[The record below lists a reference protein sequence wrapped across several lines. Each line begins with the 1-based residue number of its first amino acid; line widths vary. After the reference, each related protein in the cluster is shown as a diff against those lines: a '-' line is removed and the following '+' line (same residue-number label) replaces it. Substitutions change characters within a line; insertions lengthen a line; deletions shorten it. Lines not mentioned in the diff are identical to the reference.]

1 MSKENILSR
10 IKKSKKS
17 ISDRLERSQIVKK
30 RLLKHPQNL
39 IPKRSRGGKRDLINL
54 FIREAERVQ
63 SEISFVKSLYHVPM
77 KVSEIVK
84 GKNFPHKVK
93 YAPSLRTLPW
103 ETTLLKAREGAASDI
118 DKVTV
123 TRAFAGVAET
133 GTLVLLSGEESP
145 TSLSLLP
152 EINIVL
158 LDSDRIFA
166 AYEDV
171 WDSMRKEQNSSLSSP
186 TFLPRSVNFITGPSR
201 TADIEQTLMLGVHG
215 PQSLHI
221 LVIRNDPSIEVS
233 KNSY

>member
-10 IKKSKKS
+10 IRKSKKP
-17 ISDRLERSQIVKK
+17 IPDGLDRSQIVKE
-30 RLLKHPQNL
+30 RLFKHPKNVV
-39 IPKRSRGGKRDLINL
+39 PKRSRGGKGHLINL
-54 FIREAERVQ
+54 FVKEAERVQ
-63 SEISFVKSLYHVPM
+63 SEISFVKSFCHVPM
-77 KVSEIVK
+77 VVSEILK
-84 GKNFPHKVK
+84 SKNLPHKVK
-93 YAPSLRTLPW
+93 YAPSLRSLPW

-123 TRAFAGVAET
+123 TRAYAGVAET

-158 LDSDRIFA
+158 LDCDRIFA
-166 AYEDV
+166 AYEDI
-171 WDSMRKEQNSSLSSP
+171 WDSMRQEQNVLLPTP
-186 TFLPRSVNFITGPSR
+186 TFLPRAVNFITGPSR

-233 KNSY
+233 KSPS